1 MSYGYYGGRPQVPF
15 VVKNLLII
23 NALMLLMTF
32 FARGFMIENL
42 SLFYFT
48 SPFFKPFQLIS
59 YMFMHGGMGHLF
71 FNMLSL
77 YIFGSV
83 LENVWGSK
91 KFFIYYMVT
100 GIGAGFFH
108 ELVMYLQIILADN
121 PDMMEIALGRI
132 PTVGASGAVYGIL
145 LAYGMLFP
153 NNTMSLLFPPVTL
166 KAKWMVLIFGVTEL
180 LLGISGAQSGVAHFA
195 HLGGM
200 IFGLVLILI
209 WRRQDRDRYYY

>member
-1 MSYGYYGGRPQVPF
+1 MSYGYYSRPQLPF

-23 NALMLLMTF
+23 NALMLVLTM

-48 SPFFKPFQLIS
+48 SPFFKPYQLIT

-100 GIGAGFFH
+100 GIGAGLFN
-108 ELVMYLQIILADN
+108 ELVMYLQIVFSAN
-121 PDMMEIALGRI
+121 PEMMEYTLNRI
-132 PTVGASGAVYGIL
+132 PTVGASGAVYGLL

-153 NNTMSLLFPPVTL
+153 NNIIQMIFPPIAM

-180 LLGISGAQSGVAHFA
+180 LFGITGAQSGVAHFA

-200 IFGLVLILI
+200 VFGIILILI
-209 WRRQDRDRYYY
+209 WKHRDRDRMYY

>member
-1 MSYGYYGGRPQVPF
+1 MSYGYYTRPQLPF

-23 NALMLLMTF
+23 NALMLVLTM

-42 SLFYFT
+42 ALFYFT

-100 GIGAGFFH
+100 GIGAGFFN
-108 ELVMYLQIILADN
+108 ELVMYLQIILSSN
-121 PDMMEIALGRI
+121 PEMTEIALGRI
-132 PTVGASGAVYGIL
+132 PTVGASGAIYGLL

-153 NNTMSLLFPPVTL
+153 NNLIQMLFPPIAI
-166 KAKWMVLIFGVTEL
+166 KAKWMVLLFGVAEL
-180 LLGISGAQSGVAHFA
+180 LFGITGTQSGVAHFA

-200 IFGLVLILI
+200 VFGIILILI
-209 WRRQDRDRYYY
+209 WKRQDRDRMYY